1 MVDERATTSDR
12 KQDGTLDDMGLFSKS
27 KPRRVTKLYGLG
39 SLLAVVSL
47 PLAFI
52 SSARGGNGW
61 QAKSEHDA
69 ERDATEMAKRG
80 YRVVSAEERSWP
92 VFGIYYQRVIYE
104 LDRPD
109 E

>member
-1 MVDERATTSDR
+1 ME
-12 KQDGTLDDMGLFSKS
+12 LFSRP
-27 KPRRVTKLYGLG
+27 KPRRVTRFYGLR

-52 SSARGGNGW
+52 SASRGGNGW

-69 ERDATEMAKRG
+69 EVDAQRMLERG

-92 VFGIYYQRVIYE
+92 VFGIYFQRVVYE
-104 LDRPD
+104 LVESRRG
-109 E
+109 